1 MKDATA
7 RTTYLHDYRP
17 PPFTIESTALDF
29 DLYET
34 HAVVQARM
42 QFRHNPDFNGVDEDM
57 LVLHGRELLL
67 EELRLDDRVLEA
79 TDFELEEESLRIP
92 KLSSLAQD
100 GSNRFT
106 VYCRTRI
113 EPQNNTA
120 LEGLYKSRKMFCTQC
135 EAEGF
140 RRITYYLD
148 RPDVM
153 SKFTTTIRAERE
165 KYPVLLSN
173 GNCIAEGEC
182 EDPARHWT
190 TWEDPFPKPSYLFA
204 LVAGDLVSLDDRFT
218 TSSGREVQ
226 LRIFVEPKDLDKC
239 DHAMVSLKKAMCWDE
254 EKYGRE
260 YDLDIFMI
268 VAVDDFNMGAMENK
282 GLNIFNTSCILANSA
297 TQTDWAFQRVEAVV
311 AHEYFHNWSGNRVTC
326 RDWFQLSLKEGF
338 TVFRDSE
345 FSADMNSR
353 SVKRV
358 QDVAFLRSVQFA
370 EDSGPM
376 AHAVQPDSYMEISNF
391 YTVTIYEKGAEVVRM
406 ISNLLGPE
414 RFRAGTDLYFKRHD
428 GQAVT
433 IEEFVNAMEDASGV
447 DLKQF
452 RNWYRQSGTPLLEI
466 DGFHDAERQ
475 RFELRVRQSCPPT
488 PGQEIKVPFHIPLRM
503 GLLDPTGNEIP
514 LRLQGEPA
522 AVGKD
527 RVLAVT
533 QPVETFVFE
542 DVAEPPVA
550 SLLRGFSAPVRLKYD
565 YSPEDL
571 LFLMSN
577 DSDGFN
583 RWNAGQELALMLV
596 RELQEDFRGGRKL
609 VLPKIL
615 REAHRN
621 ILVEAVDAG
630 AETDRAMFA
639 ELLRLP
645 AESYLIEQAD
655 IADVD
660 AIHAVREFLLDGLAE
675 SHRKL
680 VADLFES
687 IPATGAHRADAESI
701 AARSLRNLA
710 LSALVRSGEK
720 DWLDLCLLQ
729 FEQANNMTDQL
740 AALQM
745 LTHSRAGEGVYQA
758 ALAQFHEQWRGE
770 PLVVDQ
776 WFSLQAT
783 RPHPGA
789 LAQVRELLRHSD
801 FEIRNPNKVRAVIGA
816 FCGQNHINFHDA
828 SGAGYEFLGEQ
839 AMQLDA
845 INPQIAARL
854 ITPLTRWRKFDSERQ
869 QMMREQLSRIGD
881 RDGASRDVSE
891 IVVKALEQA

>member
-1 MKDATA
+1 MKDAQA

-17 PPFTIESTALDF
+17 PPFTIDSTELDF

-34 HAVVQARM
+34 HAVVEARLK
-42 QFRHNPDFNGVDEDM
+42 FRRNPDFSGVDEDT

-67 EELRLDDRVLEA
+67 EELRLDERVLEA
-79 TDFELEEESLRIP
+79 SDFALEEDSLRIP
-92 KLSSLAQD
+92 KLTSLTSGGAD
-100 GSNRFT
+100 RFT
-106 VYCRTRI
+106 LYCRTRT

-153 SKFTTTIRAERE
+153 SKFTTTIRADRDR
-165 KYPVLLSN
+165 YPVLLSN
-173 GNCIAEGEC
+173 GNCVAEGDC
-182 EDPARHWT
+182 DNPARHWR
-190 TWEDPFPKPSYLFA
+190 TWDDPFPKPSYLFA
-204 LVAGDLVSLDDRFT
+204 LVAGDLVSLDDSFT
-218 TSSGREVQ
+218 TASGREVQ

-239 DHAMVSLKKAMCWDE
+239 DHAMVSLQKAMRWDE

-353 SVKRV
+353 TVKRV

-376 AHAVQPDSYMEISNF
+376 AHSVQPDSYMEISNF

-414 RFRAGTDLYFKRHD
+414 RFRAGTDLYFERHD

-433 IEEFVNAMEDASGV
+433 IEEFVAAMEDASGV

-452 RNWYRQSGTPLLEI
+452 RNWYRQAGTPLLEVE
-466 DGFHDAERQ
+466 GYHDAESQ

-488 PGQEIKVPFHIPLRM
+488 PGQERKVPFHVPLRL
-503 GLLDPTGNEIP
+503 GLLDAAGKEIP
-514 LRLQGEPA
+514 LRLQDEPA
-522 AVGKD
+522 AISGD

-533 QPVETFVFE
+533 QPIQTFVFE
-542 DVAEPPVA
+542 NISEPPVP
-550 SLLRGFSAPVRLKYD
+550 SLLRGFSAPVRLRYD
-565 YSPEDL
+565 YMPEDL
-571 LFLMSN
+571 LFLMSH

-583 RWNAGQELALMLV
+583 RWNAGQELALMLM
-596 RELQEDFRGGRKL
+596 RELQDDFRGGREL
-609 VLPKIL
+609 RLPEIL
-615 REAHRN
+615 REAHWN
-621 ILVEAVDAG
+621 IIAEAVDAG
-630 AETDRAMFA
+630 AGADQAMLA

-645 AESYLIEQAD
+645 AESYLIEQAETAD
-655 IADVD
+655 IE
-660 AIHAVREFLLDGLAE
+660 AIHTVREFLLDRLAE

-680 VADLFES
+680 LAELFES
-687 IPATGAHRADAESI
+687 ISATGDYRADAESI

-710 LSALVRSGEK
+710 LSALVRTSEK
-720 DWLDLCLLQ
+720 RWLERCRQQ
-729 FEQANNMTDQL
+729 FKQANNMTDQF
-740 AALQM
+740 AALQI
-745 LTHSRAGEGVYQA
+745 LTHSRAGEGIYGE
-758 ALAQFHEQWRGE
+758 ALAEFHEQWREE

-789 LAQVRELLRHSD
+789 LARVRELLRHSD
-801 FEIRNPNKVRAVIGA
+801 FELRNPNKVRAVIGA
-816 FCGQNHINFHDA
+816 FCGQNHVNFHDA

-854 ITPLTRWRKFDSERQ
+854 ITPLTRWRKFDAERQ
-869 QMMREQLSRIGD
+869 QMMREQLRRIGD
-881 RDGASRDVSE
+881 REGVSRDVSE
-891 IVVKALEQA
+891 IVQKSV